1 MPAVTFSFR
10 FNNGHL
16 TRLPEH
22 QEHLHLN
29 SVSIQLSVF
38 IHIISVSLHAFSVV
52 IIECVL
58 LHFACYCIFI
68 RFSILKSVAS
78 YSYVELTD
86 NNIRFAEYKERSRA
100 RSRRQ
105 S

>member
-1 MPAVTFSFR
+1 MSSCLQR
-10 FNNGHL
+10 
-16 TRLPEH
+16 

-58 LHFACYCIFI
+58 LHFACYYILI
-68 RFSILKSVAS
+68 RFSIYRMILKSVAS
-78 YSYVELTD
+78 YSYAEFTG
-86 NNIRFAEYKERSRA
+86 NNIRSPDYGEQSR
-100 RSRRQ
+100 
-105 S
+105 